1 MAGPLNSSAPTTA
14 VIVGGVYNSV
24 APAPVA
30 GQACALQFD
39 ANGYLLANIAVG
51 GGGSVTQGTSPWVVA
66 ATLAAETTKV
76 IGTVNQGTSPWITQA
91 TPIPATSGGCLSNVQ
106 QALTTSVNIKASAG
120 QVYGFDWFNPN
131 AVTVYVFIYNTATT
145 PGTIGATTVLLYQ
158 KGLPAGAGSNE
169 FFDLG
174 IAFGTG
180 IAIAVSTSPTSSAAP
195 STGLVLTTLY
205 K

>member
-1 MAGPLNSSAPTTA
+1 VAVTGTFYQATQPVSGTFYQATQPVSGTFYQATQPVSGTVAFSNTT
-14 VIVGGVYNSV
+14 
-24 APAPVA
+24 
-30 GQACALQFD
+30 
-39 ANGYLLANIAVG
+39 IAV
-51 GGGSVTQGTSPWVVA
+51 TNAGTFAVQ

-76 IGTVNQGTSPWITQA
+76 IGTINQGTSPWVTQA
-91 TPIPATSGGCLSNVQ
+91 TSVPSTSGGCLSNVQ
-106 QALTTSVNIKASAG
+106 QALTTSVNIKGTAG

-131 AVTVYVFIYNTATT
+131 AVTVYVFIYNTTTT

-169 FFDLG
+169 FFNIGL
-174 IAFGTG
+174 AFSTG

-205 K
+205 D

>member
-1 MAGPLNSSAPTTA
+1 MGGPLNSPAPTTA
-14 VIVGGVYNSV
+14 IIVGGVYNTV
-24 APAPVA
+24 APAPAA

-39 ANGYLLANIAVG
+39 ANGNLLTNAG
-51 GGGSVTQGTSPWVVA
+51 GGGGAVTQGTSPWVVA

-76 IGTVNQGTSPWITQA
+76 VGTVNQGTSPWITQS
-91 TPIPATSGGCLSNVQ
+91 TSVPSTSGGCLANVQ
-106 QALTTSVNIKASAG
+106 QALTTSVNIKGTAG

-131 AVTVYVFIYNTATT
+131 ALSVYVFIYNTATT

-169 FFDLG
+169 FFNIGL
-174 IAFGTG
+174 AFGTG